1 MSGLRLA
8 PRSVTPGLANLDV
21 DQVDHSR
28 ALRKKLDEGLR
39 HDARQASP
47 GLIGLALR
55 DLEDDL
61 VVNEQHRAGVETGK
75 RRGKFAENNM
85 QQIGTRPLD
94 RYVEA
99 PCIVKLPPAPVVLI
113 GAADPAAEDR
123 RRSPRVPSLNLGRL
137 SPLPLPQAWV
147 SAKKSFV
154 ESGCFDQG

>member
-8 PRSVTPGLANLDV
+8 PRSVAPGLANLYV

-47 GLIGLALR
+47 GLISLALR

-61 VVNEQHRAGVETGK
+61 VVNEQHWAGVETGK

-94 RYVEA
+94 WYVEA
-99 PCIVKLPPAPVVLI
+99 PCIMKLWPAPVVLI
-113 GAADPAAEDR
+113 GAADPAAENRHR
-123 RRSPRVPSLNLGRL
+123 RPFVPALNLGRL

-147 SAKKSFV
+147 STEETFV
-154 ESGCFDQG
+154 EC